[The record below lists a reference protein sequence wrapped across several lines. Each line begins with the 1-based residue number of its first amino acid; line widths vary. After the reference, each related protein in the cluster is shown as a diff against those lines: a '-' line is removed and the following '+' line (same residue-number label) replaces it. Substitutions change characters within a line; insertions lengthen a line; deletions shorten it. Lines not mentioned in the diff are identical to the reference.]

1 MRVEE
6 GDPQEIPAPA
16 PGPPGEPPGREPPE
30 HGPPPG
36 DAAGMD
42 VGARK
47 RIFDFV
53 SSSPGCHLRELQRRL
68 GIPLGTL
75 EYHLKYLVDR
85 EYLSIRDEGG
95 YKRYYPVGTMRSVD
109 KNILSLL
116 RQDIPRR
123 LVMHLLLHPDSKF
136 GDLAERFDVAP
147 STLSF
152 HVTKLLKAGIV
163 SKTRLGRET
172 TYKVEN
178 EHAVA
183 MVLIAHRRSFLDV
196 LVDSFVGTWTDL
208 HP

>member
-1 MRVEE
+1 LDGERAGENGTRPPE
-6 GDPQEIPAPA
+6 PAGPERERERPG
-16 PGPPGEPPGREPPE
+16 PGPPPE
-30 HGPPPG
+30 G
-36 DAAGMD
+36 ARGMD

-47 RIFDFV
+47 RIYDFV
-53 SSSPGCHLRELQRRL
+53 TSSPGCHLRELQRRL
-68 GIPLGTL
+68 DIPLGTL

-85 EYLSIRDEGG
+85 EYLSMRDEGG

-109 KNILSLL
+109 KQILSVL

-123 LVMHLLLHPDSKF
+123 LVMHLLLHPDCRF
-136 GDLAERFDVAP
+136 GDLAQRFDVAP

-152 HVTKLLKAGIV
+152 HVSKLLKAGIV
-163 SKTRLGRET
+163 SKTRQGRET

-178 EHAVA
+178 EHEVA

>member
-6 GDPQEIPAPA
+6 EHPQGSPA
-16 PGPPGEPPGREPPE
+16 PGPGPPVDAPESERPEP
-30 HGPPPG
+30 GPPPEG
-36 DAAGMD
+36 AAGMD

-47 RIFDFV
+47 HIYDFV

-123 LVMHLLLHPDSKF
+123 LVMHLLLHPNSKF

-163 SKTRLGRET
+163 SKTRQGRET

-178 EHAVA
+178 EHEVA

>member
-1 MRVEE
+1 MEEDSPVEIE
-6 GDPQEIPAPA
+6 TPAG
-16 PGPPGEPPGREPPE
+16 GPPASLPEREPPE
-30 HGPPPG
+30 HGPPPN
-36 DAAGMD
+36 DSKGMD

-47 RIFDFV
+47 RIYDFV

-68 GIPLGTL
+68 EVPLGTL
-75 EYHLKYLVDR
+75 EYHLKYLVDH

-95 YKRYYPVGTMRSVD
+95 YKRYYPVGKMRSAD

-136 GDLAERFDVAP
+136 GDLAQKFDVAP

-152 HVTKLLKAGIV
+152 HVSKLLKAGIV

-178 EHAVA
+178 EHEVA

>member
-1 MRVEE
+1 MSAPDEN
-6 GDPQEIPAPA
+6 PQGNTAPA
-16 PGPPGEPPGREPPE
+16 TGPPGDPPGQEPPE
-30 HGPPPG
+30 PGPPPG
-36 DAAGMD
+36 DARGMD

-123 LVMHLLLHPDSKF
+123 LVMHLLLHPNSKF

-172 TYKVEN
+172 TYTVEN
-178 EHAVA
+178 EHEVA

>member
-1 MRVEE
+1 M
-6 GDPQEIPAPA
+6 PQG
-16 PGPPGEPPGREPPE
+16 PGPPGAPAGREPPE
-30 HGPPPG
+30 PGPPPEG
-36 DAAGMD
+36 AAGMD

-47 RIFDFV
+47 RIYDFV
-53 SSSPGCHLRELQRRL
+53 STSPGCHLRELQRRL
-68 GIPLGTL
+68 NIPLGTL

-123 LVMHLLLHPDSKF
+123 LVMHLLLHPNSRF
-136 GDLAERFDVAP
+136 GDLAEKFDVAP

-152 HVTKLLKAGIV
+152 HITKLLKAGIV
-163 SKTRLGRET
+163 SKTRVGRET
-172 TYKVEN
+172 TYRVDN
-178 EHAVA
+178 EHEVA

>member
-1 MRVEE
+1 MEE
-6 GDPQEIPAPA
+6 
-16 PGPPGEPPGREPPE
+16 PPEGEPEAQPPPESRPQREPPE
-30 HGPPPG
+30 PERP
-36 DAAGMD
+36 AEREVKGMD

-47 RIFDFV
+47 RIYDFV
-53 SSSPGCHLRELQRRL
+53 CASPGCHLREIQRRL
-68 GIPLGTL
+68 EVPLGTL
-75 EYHLKYLVDR
+75 EYHLNYLV
-85 EYLSIRDEGG
+85 EHELVSIRDEGG
-95 YKRYYPVGTMRSVD
+95 YKRYYPVGMMRSID
-109 KNILSLL
+109 KSILSLL

-136 GDLAERFDVAP
+136 GDLAQKFDVAP

-152 HVTKLLKAGIV
+152 HVAKLVKAGIV
-163 SKTRLGRET
+163 SKTRSGRET

-178 EHAVA
+178 EHEVA